1 MKCILFVCLGNICRS
16 PMAHGIFRDKVTKLE
31 LDFEVESAGT
41 SSYHIGELPDERAI
55 ATLQA
60 KGIDIMDLRSRLF
73 VASDFEDYDYIFTM
87 DYSNQSNVMEMA
99 KNRNHSNHPE
109 MIMNEAYP
117 NENISV
123 PDPYY
128 GGPTGFEDVF
138 KMLDKALDEFIKKLP
153 SDN

>member
-1 MKCILFVCLGNICRS
+1 MKSVLFVCLGNICRS
-16 PMAHGIFRDKVTKLE
+16 PMAHGIFRDKVTELG

-41 SSYHIGELPDERAI
+41 SSFHNGELPDERAI

-73 VASDFEDYDYIFTM
+73 IESDFEDYDYIFTM
-87 DYSNQSNVMEMA
+87 DSSNQSNVMEMA
-99 KNRNHSNHPE
+99 KNRNHSNHPK
-109 MIMNEAYP
+109 MIMNEVYP

-128 GGPTGFEDVF
+128 GGSTGFEDVF

-153 SDN
+153 SGN